1 MAIGY
6 QKAISANPYL
16 GIYKGQCGATIV
28 FGGNKASTSFV
39 TNVPANRLVMSNPAM
54 GTTIGSQVPTGGLT
68 GCQKTL
74 SAGNFATMAKG
85 KYVMVWLSGGVL
97 AGVAARQFL
106 TPANYNINRLDSI
119 HKSESRRT
127 RLSVTA
133 GWNYVTG
140 KPLTTPTVQ
149 LDSFGNDDAARPT
162 RTLPGEFVIKES
174 NKRAPSMKDYP
185 AKTD

>member
-1 MAIGY
+1 MAVPY
-6 QKAISANPYL
+6 QKAITANAYR
-16 GIYKGQCGATIV
+16 GIKDGASGATIV
-28 FGGNKASTSFV
+28 FGGNKASNSFV
-39 TNVPANRLVMSNPAM
+39 TNVPENRLVMSNPAM
-54 GTTIGSQVPTGGLT
+54 GTTIGSQVIASATTGV
-68 GCQKTL
+68 QKTL
-74 SAGNFATMAKG
+74 SSGSLASMTKG
-85 KYVMVWLSGGVL
+85 KYVMVWLTTTL

-106 TPANYNINRLDSI
+106 TPANYNINRLRSI
-119 HKSESRRT
+119 HYSESMRS

-140 KPLTTPTVQ
+140 RPLTTPTVQ
-149 LDSFGNDDAARPT
+149 LDSFGTDDAARPS